1 MALYLPSLL
10 LLLLLALLSS
20 ASSSPSPPPTASS
33 PSLSPPSPP
42 PPSPSPP
49 PPSPPTR
56 RRSHRR
62 HRPRRRHQPPLI
74 PPSPPPPASETPQ
87 QFNNI
92 IDALI
97 GSGDFTNWVGAIS
110 SAVLPLSSTLFVPQN
125 DAVNSPSPANSTAGA
140 GDPFIFPYHVVPQR
154 LSFADLQLFKT
165 DDRLPTLLPGKSI
178 LITNNSRLN
187 FTIDGSPII
196 QPDIYFASTVVVHGV
211 GAVFD
216 YSVYGDGLNLLPE
229 VSKPRPLPNQ
239 SQVFRRPPPLPPA
252 NVPRGENSG
261 LSSDAAPP
269 CLCIEFPVV
278 FVVFC
283 GVLMFK
289 IQRNGQYGR

>member
-1 MALYLPSLL
+1 MALCLSSLL
-10 LLLLLALLSS
+10 LLLLTLLSS
-20 ASSSPSPPPTASS
+20 ASSSSPSPPPTASS
-33 PSLSPPSPP
+33 PSLSPP

-49 PPSPPTR
+49 PPSPPSR

-62 HRPRRRHQPPLI
+62 HRPRRRHQPPPT
-74 PPSPPPPASETPQ
+74 PPSPPPSSPETPQ
-87 QFNNI
+87 QFNSI

-97 GSGDFTNWVGAIS
+97 GSGDFTSWVGAIS
-110 SAVLPLSSTLFVPQN
+110 SAVLPLSSTLFVPRN
-125 DAVNSPSPANSTAGA
+125 DAANPPAPANSTAGA
-140 GDPFIFPYHVVPQR
+140 SAPFIFPYHVVPQR

-165 DDRLPTLLPGKSI
+165 NDRLPTLLPGKSI

-196 QPDIYFASTVVVHGV
+196 QPDIYFAATVVVHGV

-239 SQVFRRPPPLPPA
+239 SQVFRRPPPSPPA
-252 NVPRGENSG
+252 NVPVGEISG